1 MYEKQM
7 ELFEEGGLK
16 DEGGMV
22 DEVSGNDVPPGS
34 TRKEVRDDIPA
45 MLSEGEFIFPADV
58 VRYFGLEK
66 LMEMRQ
72 QAKMGLK
79 MMDEM
84 GQMGNSEEATIP
96 DDLPFSPEDLIIME
110 PQEFAQGGVVKAQQG
125 MFVTPSIF
133 ANTQLSTPNFI
144 PPSSIAPINASG
156 TPTGYLPTFVNQP
169 PVGTVTTPVD
179 TGTTV
184 DTGDNFVPEVGDVYE
199 FRKYRN
205 SQTGEI
211 RDIAFYMNQPVIPIP
226 DGFVPYVE
234 GQTDIVEDVTNTGV
248 ETTFVREDNG
258 STFEA
263 NTGVPTGGT
272 VTPVG
277 EMTNEDLMSGLGLAQ
292 TTARL
297 AGPMASL
304 INPILG
310 NIVAPMVKARYND
323 LLEEAERRGLDTGDR
338 ERMGSV
344 FGGEAGLYENL
355 KDTSGDEK
363 VTFAD
368 TWLGDLLG
376 LDEKGAGVQGPGLK
390 ESRQGARRDTTA
402 TATTTRQ
409 PTREATGTT
418 TTTQPSVIRFDDG
431 TTNVNPNTGR
441 VSSDPNARFN
451 ETGQVAGT
459 GWTGQRTPPAA
470 PAAPV
475 TPPAPP
481 APPPSPPSSSD
492 SDNDRDSGTDIN
504 VGNYGGDRDG
514 DGVPNWRDFNDGTGW
529 ADTNKDESKDTSG
542 TCFLT
547 TAVVEMRGE
556 EDDGYTLSTLRK
568 FRDTYLRNKNNE
580 VAKYYEVAPK
590 LVKAIPKEDKT
601 WLWIGS
607 RVDKAIQYIEDG
619 KNGLAYQTYKR
630 MVEKLERDWLKEK

>member
-1 MYEKQM
+1 M

-72 QAKMGLK
+72 QAKMGLRV
-79 MMDEM
+79 MDEM

-96 DDLPFSPEDLIIME
+96 DDLPFSPEDLILME

-205 SQTGEI
+205 PQTGEI

-234 GQTDIVEDVTNTGV
+234 GESDTVEDVTNTGV
-248 ETTFVREDNG
+248 ETAFVREDSDSN
-258 STFEA
+258 FEL
-263 NTGVPTGGT
+263 NTGLPTGGT

-277 EMTNEDLMSGLGLAQ
+277 EMTNEQLMSGLGLAQ

-297 AGPMASL
+297 AGPIASL
-304 INPILG
+304 INPIVG
-310 NIVAPMVKARYND
+310 TIIGPMVKARYND
-323 LLEEAERRGLDTGDR
+323 LLEESERRGLDTGDR

-355 KDTSGDEK
+355 KDVSGDKK

-376 LDEKGAGVQGPGLK
+376 LDEGGPGVQGPGLK
-390 ESRQGARRDTTA
+390 DSRQGARRDTTA

-418 TTTQPSVIRFDDG
+418 TTTQPNVVRFDDG
-431 TTNVNPNTGR
+431 TTNLNPNTGR

-470 PAAPV
+470 PAAPA
-475 TPPAPP
+475 TP
-481 APPPSPPSSSD
+481 PPSSSSRD
-492 SDNDRDSGTDIN
+492 TDSGSSASRGFYESVTGKQFKDTA
-504 VGNYGGDRDG
+504 VGKALGLGDR
-514 DGVPNWRDFNDGTGW
+514 NDSSSDSGGSSSSGGGYRCYVATALAEEGYW
-529 ADTNKDESKDTSG
+529 SNTKKLKLIKWCIDTKPEDK
-542 TCFLT
+542 FLT
-547 TAVVEMRGE
+547 KLWRNGYVTFGKNIVAPFVSNPIVKWFA
-556 EDDGYTLSTLRK
+556 DGYYEATVK
-568 FRDTYLRNKNNE
+568 NKKTTKAFLGLLFFTIPSYSIGLFKA
-580 VAKYYEVAPK
+580 VTGK
-590 LVKAIPKEDKT
+590 LVE
-601 WLWIGS
+601 
-607 RVDKAIQYIEDG
+607 IER
-619 KNGLAYQTYKR
+619 T
-630 MVEKLERDWLKEK
+630 

>member
-7 ELFEEGGLK
+7 ELFEEGGLN

-58 VRYFGLEK
+58 VRYFGLER
-66 LMEMRQ
+66 LMQMRQ
-72 QAKMGLK
+72 EAKMGLK
-79 MMDEM
+79 KMEDM
-84 GQMGNSEEATIP
+84 GQMGNSEEAIIP
-96 DDLPFSPEDLIIME
+96 DDLPFTLEDLE
-110 PQEFAQGGVVKAQQG
+110 FSETQEFNQGGMVQAQQG
-125 MFVTPSIF
+125 MFVMPSVF
-133 ANTQLSTPNFI
+133 QGTQLNTPNFV
-144 PPSSIAPINASG
+144 PPSSIAPINVSG
-156 TPTGYLPTFVNQP
+156 TPTGYMPTFVNQP
-169 PVGTVTTPVD
+169 PIGTTTPVD
-179 TGTTV
+179 TETTI

-205 SQTGEI
+205 PQTGEV
-211 RDIAFYMNQPVIPIP
+211 RDIAFYMGQPVIPIP
-226 DGFVPYVE
+226 DGFIPFVE
-234 GQTDIVEDVTNTGV
+234 GQTDAVEDVTDTGV
-248 ETTFVREDNG
+248 QTAFVREESDSN
-258 STFEA
+258 FEQS
-263 NTGVPTGGT
+263 TGVPTTGT
-272 VTPVG
+272 VIPVG
-277 EMTNEDLMSGLGLAQ
+277 EMTDDALLKALGVAQ

-297 AGPMASL
+297 SGPMASM

-310 NIVAPMVKARYND
+310 TIVGPMVKARYND
-323 LLEEAERRGLDTGDR
+323 LLEESERRGLDTGDR

-355 KDTSGDEK
+355 KDVSGDKK

-376 LDEKGAGVQGPGLK
+376 LDEQGPGVQGPGLK

-409 PTREATGTT
+409 PTREAVSPTAPAPTN
-418 TTTQPSVIRFDDG
+418 VIRYEDG

-459 GWTGQRTPPAA
+459 GWSGQRTPPTP
-470 PAAPV
+470 PA

-481 APPPSPPSSSD
+481 PPPPSSSD
-492 SDNDRDSGTDIN
+492 SDNDRDSNTDTN
-504 VGNYGGDRDG
+504 VGNYSGDRDG
-514 DGVPNWRDFNDGTGW
+514 DGVPNWRDFNDGVGW
-529 ADTNKDESKDTSG
+529 ADNNKDESKDTSG

-556 EDDGYTLSTLRK
+556 ADDGYTLSTLRT
-568 FRDTYLRNKNNE
+568 FRDTYLRNKNDE
-580 VAKYYEVAPK
+580 VKKYYEVAPK

-601 WLWIGS
+601 WLWIGQ

-619 KNGLAYQTYKR
+619 KNSLAYQTYKR